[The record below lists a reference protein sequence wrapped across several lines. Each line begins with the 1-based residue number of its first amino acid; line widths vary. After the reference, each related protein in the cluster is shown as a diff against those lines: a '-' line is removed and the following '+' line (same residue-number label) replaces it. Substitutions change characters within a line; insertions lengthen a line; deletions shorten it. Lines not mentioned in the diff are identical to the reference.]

1 MIRDIDPLVSMHDVC
16 AMTRL
21 SRATIYRRLED
32 GSFPPPKRIGGTTIR
47 WPLSVVR
54 QWIDDLPV
62 G

>member
-1 MIRDIDPLVSMHDVC
+1 MIRDIDPLVSMRDVC

-32 GSFPPPKRIGGTTIR
+32 GSFPRPKRIGDATIR